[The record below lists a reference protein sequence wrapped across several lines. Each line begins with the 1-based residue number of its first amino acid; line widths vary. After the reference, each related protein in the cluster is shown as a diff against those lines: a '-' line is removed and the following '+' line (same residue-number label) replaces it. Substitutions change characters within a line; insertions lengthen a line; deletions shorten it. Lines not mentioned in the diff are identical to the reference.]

1 MRIKY
6 GQYGNTVTRA
16 EQYGGDSV
24 DAPGVDP
31 ESETLRFWR
40 HGSARRSLEMRS
52 PRLLSREE
60 KEALVRR
67 LEAGE
72 RVAAL
77 AAGGR
82 RKSLYE

>member
-1 MRIKY
+1 
-6 GQYGNTVTRA
+6 
-16 EQYGGDSV
+16 
-24 DAPGVDP
+24 
-31 ESETLRFWR
+31 
-40 HGSARRSLEMRS
+40 MRS

>member
-1 MRIKY
+1 
-6 GQYGNTVTRA
+6 
-16 EQYGGDSV
+16 
-24 DAPGVDP
+24 
-31 ESETLRFWR
+31 
-40 HGSARRSLEMRS
+40 MRS

-77 AAGGR
+77 AAGGGR
-82 RKSLYE
+82 RKSLYEWRAAYRAMGAAGLNRKRGPKPGGRRGGLGLSPR

>member
-1 MRIKY
+1 
-6 GQYGNTVTRA
+6 
-16 EQYGGDSV
+16 
-24 DAPGVDP
+24 
-31 ESETLRFWR
+31 
-40 HGSARRSLEMRS
+40 MRS

-82 RKSLYE
+82 RKSLYEWRAAYRAMGAAGLNRKRGPKPGGRRGGLGLSPR